1 MEPIAMEAIHM
12 ATSRFQSP
20 SHRAAA
26 RPVIIIV
33 GSSYRDGGYSDPTQV
48 AHEFRADGGT
58 IITIEYV
65 RERGVSVPILQTI
78 ASPNFTLT
86 NRKSDGTELH
96 ADELRQLL
104 CEANCFC
111 KKDWMPYKGNGAKWD
126 VPNGGCY
133 YPFSMPSVQVG
144 WAKIMG
150 LPPSLSRSAME
161 SWLCL
166 ITDGVYKSLRG
177 VAV

>member
-1 MEPIAMEAIHM
+1 MKRFYKISIVHIKLK
-12 ATSRFQSP
+12 ATDYVVSAFTKLTVGQAERFQTRLGVIRYADSVELIADLSDYTSTADLFDLDISMMNEIGTNIEGAILMAMSKFQSS

-86 NRKSDGTELH
+86 NRKGDGTELH

-104 CEANCFC
+104 CE
-111 KKDWMPYKGNGAKWD
+111 
-126 VPNGGCY
+126 
-133 YPFSMPSVQVG
+133 
-144 WAKIMG
+144 
-150 LPPSLSRSAME
+150 
-161 SWLCL
+161 
-166 ITDGVYKSLRG
+166 
-177 VAV
+177 